1 VLSYGNKKTGNKLV
15 QMQTPP
21 APIAHIVRTIEA
33 ARNVSLSRKDKE
45 TVK

>member
-1 VLSYGNKKTGNKLV
+1 M

-33 ARNVSLSRKDKE
+33 ARNVTLSRKDKE
-45 TVK
+45 TTQ